1 MIYFKGVLLGLC
13 TVLLGMPIALIVW
26 SIARFKPGAATVS
39 FSPLGLT
46 NHLAHSF
53 GMWLLI
59 LLLFAAG
66 FVPFVFL
73 KKR

>member
-1 MIYFKGVLLGLC
+1 MIYLKGVFIGLC

-26 SIARFKPGAATVS
+26 SIVRFKPAASTIS

-53 GMWLLI
+53 GIWVLMLA
-59 LLLFAAG
+59 LFTAG

-73 KKR
+73 KRR